1 MTNYTITSNFDI
13 TNLKLSDGA
22 YRCYM
27 LLQSLCYGEKISC
40 YPSISYIACALGRCE
55 RSVNR
60 YIKELLS
67 LGFISRRRRGS
78 ISSVYT
84 LLKKKVQQSIDR
96 IKQAKN
102 GSKEDKTTKK
112 TKNTNNKNN
121 NYSTSVKIDK
131 FNDFEQRDYDCQ
143 KLEYLLLN
151 KKGNLSD
158 CQIQRE

>member
-27 LLQSLCYGEKISC
+27 LLQHLAYANKTEI
-40 YPSISYIACALGRCE
+40 YPSIRYIAVSLGRSC

-60 YIKELLS
+60 YIKELVQ
-67 LGFISRRRRGS
+67 LGYIAKRRRGS

-96 IKQAKN
+96 IKQVKN
-102 GSKEDKTTKK
+102 GSKEKKSIKK
-112 TKNTNNKNN
+112 TNETNHKNNYNNK
-121 NYSTSVKIDK
+121 YKKDK
-131 FNDFEQRDYDCQ
+131 FNDFDQRNYDFE
-143 KLEYLLLN
+143 KLEDLLLG
-151 KKGNLSD
+151 KEGNLSE
-158 CQIQRE
+158 CLI